1 MIPKAVVQVS
11 IRSSDL
17 KITFGE
23 VPKADKD
30 SAQLND
36 DDDNDEKSRLITIG
50 LIETASSSNPE
61 I

>member
-23 VPKADKD
+23 VPEADKD

-50 LIETASSSNPE
+50 LIETASGSNPE

>member
-1 MIPKAVVQVS
+1 MS

-23 VPKADKD
+23 VPEADKD

-36 DDDNDEKSRLITIG
+36 DDIYIMMQCLSVCHEK
-50 LIETASSSNPE
+50 
-61 I
+61 

>member
-1 MIPKAVVQVS
+1 MS

-23 VPKADKD
+23 VPEADKD
-30 SAQLND
+30 SAQHND

>member
-1 MIPKAVVQVS
+1 MS

-50 LIETASSSNPE
+50 LIETASGSNPE